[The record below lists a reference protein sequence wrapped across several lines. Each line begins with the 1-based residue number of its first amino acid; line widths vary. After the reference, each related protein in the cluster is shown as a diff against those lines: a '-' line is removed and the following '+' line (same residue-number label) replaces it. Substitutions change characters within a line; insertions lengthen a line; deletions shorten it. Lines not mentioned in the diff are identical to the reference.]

1 MSKNKERFK
10 KIKELKELGPG
21 IITGGAGDDPAGI
34 LTYTIVGAT
43 TGFSQLW
50 LMLLSTPMMIAVQDT
65 AAKLALVTGKSL
77 PEILSKYYSKKLTYF
92 IVLSLAVANILTIGA
107 DLEAIATIFEIITG
121 IKAIYLLIPI
131 TLLIAYLVIFKAYKT
146 VKKVLIAL
154 TSLLAVYIISAI
166 LAKPDLKQMIFD
178 TFIPQIKPDLVFIL
192 AALGLLGTTISP
204 YMIFWQASEE
214 KEEHATVSQ
223 AKVMEADT
231 ALGMIYSNIIA
242 YAIIVSSAVMLFG
255 HKEIQTIA
263 DAALAL
269 KPAAG
274 EYAFL
279 LFSVGIIVA
288 GFLAIPVLAGS
299 TAYAVADTFGWRE
312 GMDNKI
318 SDAKGF
324 YFVFLGSLFVGDIID
339 LSNISAVDALYYSQ
353 IFDGILLPVLSG
365 LLFVLGNNKEILGE
379 YTNKRFNNIF
389 LMITFAVSLIATI
402 SMFYSFIK

>member
-1 MSKNKERFK
+1 LEKKKRLEKLKN
-10 KIKELKELGPG
+10 IGPG

-50 LMLLSTPMMIAVQDT
+50 LMVLSTPMMIAVQDT
-65 AAKLALVTGKSL
+65 AAKLALITGKSL
-77 PEILSKYYSKKLTYF
+77 PEILNIYYSKKLTYF
-92 IVLSLAVANILTIGA
+92 IVLSLAIANILTIGA
-107 DLEAIATIFEIITG
+107 DLQAVAKIFEILTG
-121 IKAIYLLIPI
+121 IKSIYLLIPI

-146 VKKVLIAL
+146 VKKVLVIL
-154 TSLLAVYIISAI
+154 SSLLVVYIFSAI
-166 LAKPDLKQMIFD
+166 LAKPDLKEVILN
-178 TFIPQIKPDLVFIL
+178 TFIPQIKPELAFIL

-223 AKVMEADT
+223 AKVMTFDT
-231 ALGMIYSNIIA
+231 AIGMIYSNLIA

-255 HKEIQTIA
+255 HKEIQTIS

-269 KPAAG
+269 KPIAG

-279 LFSVGIIVA
+279 LFSIGVIVA

-299 TAYAVADTFGWRE
+299 SAYAVADTFGWRE
-312 GMDNKI
+312 GMDNKV

-324 YFVFLGSLFVGDIID
+324 YFVFLGSLLIGDLID
-339 LSNISAVDALYYSQ
+339 LSSISAVDALYYSQ

-365 LLFVLGNNKEILGE
+365 LLFVLGNNKKILGE
-379 YTNKRFNNIF
+379 YTNGKFNNIF
-389 LMITFAVSLIATI
+389 LILTFLISLTATI
-402 SMFYSFIK
+402 SMFFAAF

>member
-1 MSKNKERFK
+1 MNKD
-10 KIKELKELGPG
+10 KIKQNIKNLGPG

-65 AAKLALVTGKSL
+65 AAKLALITGKSL
-77 PEILSKYYSKKLTYF
+77 PEILNTYYSKKITYF

-121 IKAIYLLIPI
+121 IKSIYLLIPI

-146 VKKVLIAL
+146 VKKVLIIL
-154 TSLLAVYIISAI
+154 TSLLAVYIISAV
-166 LAKPDLKQMIFD
+166 LAKPDLKQLLIN
-178 TFIPQIKPDLVFIL
+178 TFIPHIKPDLAFIL

-223 AKVMEADT
+223 AKIMEADT
-231 ALGMIYSNIIA
+231 AMGMIYSNIIA
-242 YAIIVSSAVMLFG
+242 YAIIVSSAIMLFG

-279 LFSVGIIVA
+279 LFSIGVIVS

-312 GMDNKI
+312 GMDNKV

-324 YFVFLGSLFVGDIID
+324 YLIFLGSLLVGDLIN
-339 LSNISAVDALYYSQ
+339 LSGISAVDALYYSQ
-353 IFDGILLPVLSG
+353 IFDGILLPILSG
-365 LLFVLGNNKEILGE
+365 LLFILGNNKKVLGN
-379 YTNKRFNNIF
+379 YINSKFNNLF
-389 LMITFAVSLIATI
+389 LILTFLISVIATI
-402 SMFYSFIK
+402 YLFYSLIKG

>member
-1 MSKNKERFK
+1 MKRGSIKN
-10 KIKELKELGPG
+10 IGPG

-65 AAKLALVTGKSL
+65 AAKLALITGKSL
-77 PEILSKYYSKKLTYF
+77 PEILSRYYSKKLTYF

-121 IKAIYLLIPI
+121 IKSIYLLIPI
-131 TLLIAYLVIFKAYKT
+131 TVLIAYLVIFKAYKT
-146 VKKVLIAL
+146 VKKVLIFL
-154 TSLLAVYIISAI
+154 TIFLAVYIISAI
-166 LAKPDLKQMIFD
+166 LAKPDLKQLLVN
-178 TFIPQIKPDLVFIL
+178 TFIPDIKPDLVFIL

-214 KEEHATVSQ
+214 KEEQATVSQ
-223 AKVMEADT
+223 AKIMEADT
-231 ALGMIYSNIIA
+231 AVGMIYSNIIA

-255 HKEIQTIA
+255 HKEIHTIA

-269 KPAAG
+269 KPVSG

-279 LFSVGIIVA
+279 LFSIGVIVS

-312 GMDNKI
+312 GMDNKV

-324 YFVFLGSLFVGDIID
+324 YFVFLGSLFVGDLIN
-339 LSNISAVDALYYSQ
+339 LFGVPTVDALYYSQ
-353 IFDGILLPVLSG
+353 IFDGMLLPILSG
-365 LLFVLGNNKEILGE
+365 LLFVLGNNKKILGN
-379 YTNKRFNNIF
+379 YTNRKFNNIF
-389 LMITFAVSLIATI
+389 LIITFVVSSIATI
-402 SMFYSFIK
+402 YMFYSLIKG

>member
-1 MSKNKERFK
+1 LSKNKERFK

-50 LMLLSTPMMIAVQDT
+50 LMLLSTPMMIVVQDT

-166 LAKPDLKQMIFD
+166 LAKPDLKQMILD
-178 TFIPQIKPDLVFIL
+178 TFIPQIKPDLAFIL

-204 YMIFWQASEE
+204 YLIFWQASEE
-214 KEEHATVSQ
+214 REEHATVSQ
-223 AKVMEADT
+223 AKIMETDT
-231 ALGMIYSNIIA
+231 TVGMIYSNIIA

-324 YFVFLGSLFVGDIID
+324 YFVFLGSLFVGDVID

>member
-1 MSKNKERFK
+1 MGEN
-10 KIKELKELGPG
+10 KIKRDIKKLGPG

-50 LMLLSTPMMIAVQDT
+50 LLLLSTPMMIAVQDT

-77 PEILSKYYSKKLTYF
+77 PEILNNYYSKKLTYF
-92 IVLSLAVANILTIGA
+92 IVLSLATANILTIGA
-107 DLEAIATIFEIITG
+107 DLQAIAKILEVFTG
-121 IKAIYLLIPI
+121 IKSIYLLIPI

-154 TSLLAVYIISAI
+154 TSLLVVYIISAV
-166 LAKPDLKQMIFD
+166 LAKPDLKQILID
-178 TFIPQIKPDLVFIL
+178 TFIPQIKPDIAFIL

-223 AKVMEADT
+223 AKIIETDT
-231 ALGMIYSNIIA
+231 ALGMIYSNVIA
-242 YAIIVSSAVMLFG
+242 YAIIVSSAIMLFG
-255 HKEIQTIA
+255 HKEIQTIS

-269 KPAAG
+269 KPVAG

-279 LFSVGIIVA
+279 LFSIGVIVS
-288 GFLAIPVLAGS
+288 GFLAVPVLAGS
-299 TAYAVADTFGWRE
+299 SAYAVADTFGWRE
-312 GMDNKI
+312 GMDNKV

-324 YFVFLGSLFVGDIID
+324 YLVFLGSLFVGDLIN
-339 LSNISAVDALYYSQ
+339 LSGISAVDALYYSQ

-365 LLFVLGNNKEILGE
+365 LLFILGNNKKILGK
-379 YTNKRFNNIF
+379 YTNKQFNNIF
-389 LMITFAVSLIATI
+389 LVLTIVVSLFTTLY
-402 SMFYSFIK
+402 MFYSLIKE

>member
-1 MSKNKERFK
+1 MDKNK
-10 KIKELKELGPG
+10 IKQDIRKLGPG

-50 LMLLSTPMMIAVQDT
+50 LLLISTPMMIAVQDT

-77 PEILSKYYSKKLTYF
+77 PEILNRYYSQKLTYF
-92 IVLSLAVANILTIGA
+92 IVLSLATANILTIGA
-107 DLEAIATIFEIITG
+107 DLQAIAKILEVFTG
-121 IKAIYLLIPI
+121 IKSIYLLIPI

-146 VKKVLIAL
+146 VKKVLIAF
-154 TSLLAVYIISAI
+154 TSLLAVYIISAV
-166 LAKPDLKQMIFD
+166 LAKPDLKQILID
-178 TFIPQIKPDLVFIL
+178 TFIPQIKPDIAFIL

-223 AKVMEADT
+223 AKIIETDT
-231 ALGMIYSNIIA
+231 ALGMIYSNVIA

-255 HKEIQTIA
+255 HKEIQTIS

-269 KPAAG
+269 KPVAG

-279 LFSVGIIVA
+279 LFSIGVIVS
-288 GFLAIPVLAGS
+288 GFLAVPVLAGS
-299 TAYAVADTFGWRE
+299 SAYAVADTFGWRE
-312 GMDNKI
+312 GMDNKV

-324 YFVFLGSLFVGDIID
+324 YFVFLGSLLVGDLIN
-339 LSNISAVDALYYSQ
+339 LSGISAVDALYYSQ

-365 LLFVLGNNKEILGE
+365 LLFILGNNKKILGK
-379 YTNKRFNNIF
+379 YINKRFNNIF
-389 LMITFAVSLIATI
+389 LVLTIVISLIATLY
-402 SMFYSFIK
+402 MFYSLIKE

>member
-1 MSKNKERFK
+1 MEKKRFK
-10 KIKELKELGPG
+10 KLRELGPG

-77 PEILSKYYSKKLTYF
+77 PEILNSFYSKKLTYF
-92 IVLSLAVANILTIGA
+92 IVLCLATANILTIGA
-107 DLEAIATIFEIITG
+107 DLQAVAVILEIITG
-121 IKAIYLLIPI
+121 IKSVYFLIPV
-131 TLLIAYLVIFKAYKT
+131 TVLIGYLVVFKQYRT
-146 VKKVLIAL
+146 VKKVLIIL
-154 TSLLAVYIISAI
+154 TLVLIVYVISAFMS
-166 LAKPDLKQMIFD
+166 KPSLIDLLKN
-178 TFIPQIKPDLVFIL
+178 TFIPNIQPDLAFVL

-223 AKVMEADT
+223 AKVMTLDT
-231 ALGMIYSNIIA
+231 AVGMIYSNVIA
-242 YAIIVSSAVMLFG
+242 YAIIVSSAVMIFG
-255 HKEIQTIA
+255 HTEIQTIK

-274 EYAFL
+274 DYAFFI
-279 LFSVGIIVA
+279 FSIGVVVS

-299 TAYAVADTFGWRE
+299 SAYAVADTFGWRE
-312 GMDNKI
+312 GMDYKV

-324 YFVFLGSLFVGDIID
+324 YVVFLGSLLVGNIIN
-339 LSNISAVDALYYSQ
+339 LSEISAVDALYYSQ

-365 LLFVLGNNKEILGE
+365 LLLILGNNKKILGE
-379 YTNKRFNNIF
+379 YTNGIFNNLF
-389 LMITFAVSLIATI
+389 LLITFFVSSIATVYMFVSLLK
-402 SMFYSFIK
+402 S

>member
-1 MSKNKERFK
+1 MEKKRFK
-10 KIKELKELGPG
+10 KLRELGPG

-77 PEILSKYYSKKLTYF
+77 PEILNSFYSKKLTYF
-92 IVLSLAVANILTIGA
+92 IVLCLATANILTIGA
-107 DLEAIATIFEIITG
+107 DLQAVAVILEIITG
-121 IKAIYLLIPI
+121 IKSVYFLIPV
-131 TLLIAYLVIFKAYKT
+131 TVLIGYLVVFKQYRT
-146 VKKVLIAL
+146 VKKVLIIL
-154 TSLLAVYIISAI
+154 TLVLIVYVISAFMS
-166 LAKPDLKQMIFD
+166 KPSLIDLLKN
-178 TFIPQIKPDLVFIL
+178 TFIPNIQPDLAFVL

-214 KEEHATVSQ
+214 KKEHATVSQ
-223 AKVMEADT
+223 AKVMTLDT
-231 ALGMIYSNIIA
+231 AVGMIYSNVIA
-242 YAIIVSSAVMLFG
+242 YAIIVSSAVMIFG
-255 HKEIQTIA
+255 HTEIQTIK

-274 EYAFL
+274 DYAFFI
-279 LFSVGIIVA
+279 FSIGVVVS

-299 TAYAVADTFGWRE
+299 SAYAVADTFGWRE
-312 GMDNKI
+312 GMDYKV

-324 YFVFLGSLFVGDIID
+324 YVVFLGSLLVGNIID
-339 LSNISAVDALYYSQ
+339 LSGISAVDALYYSQ

-365 LLFVLGNNKEILGE
+365 LLLILGNNKKILGG
-379 YTNKRFNNIF
+379 YTNGIFNNLF
-389 LMITFAVSLIATI
+389 LLITFFVSSIATVYMFVSLLK
-402 SMFYSFIK
+402 S

>member
-1 MSKNKERFK
+1 MKRGSIKN
-10 KIKELKELGPG
+10 IGPG

-50 LMLLSTPMMIAVQDT
+50 LMFLSTPMMIAVQDT
-65 AAKLALVTGKSL
+65 AAKLALITGKSL
-77 PEILSKYYSKKLTYF
+77 PEILSRYYSKKLTYF

-107 DLEAIATIFEIITG
+107 DLEAIATIFEIITE
-121 IKAIYLLIPI
+121 IKSIYLLIPI
-131 TLLIAYLVIFKAYKT
+131 TVLIAYLVIFKAYKT
-146 VKKVLIAL
+146 VKKVLIFL
-154 TSLLAVYIISAI
+154 TIFLAVYIISAI
-166 LAKPDLKQMIFD
+166 LAKPDLKQLLVN
-178 TFIPQIKPDLVFIL
+178 TFIPDIKPDLAFIL

-214 KEEHATVSQ
+214 KEEQATVSQ
-223 AKVMEADT
+223 AKIMEADT
-231 ALGMIYSNIIA
+231 AIGMIYSNIIA

-255 HKEIQTIA
+255 HKEIHTIA

-269 KPAAG
+269 KPVSG

-279 LFSVGIIVA
+279 LFSIGVIVS

-312 GMDNKI
+312 GMDNKV

-324 YFVFLGSLFVGDIID
+324 YFVFLGSLFVGDLIN
-339 LSNISAVDALYYSQ
+339 LFGVPTVDALYYSQ
-353 IFDGILLPVLSG
+353 IFDGMLLPILSG
-365 LLFVLGNNKEILGE
+365 LLFVLGNNKKILGN
-379 YTNKRFNNIF
+379 YTNRKFNNIF
-389 LMITFAVSLIATI
+389 LIITFVVSSIATI
-402 SMFYSFIK
+402 YMFYSLIKG